1 MMANFIKP
9 IAQALKE
16 VHISLKADQVLS
28 EISNAKA
35 KGETP
40 AGMRARA
47 QALESSGQ
55 ILSVMAD
62 VRFLA
67 VFRTRHG

>member
-16 VHISLKADQVLS
+16 VHIVLKADDVLS
-28 EISNAKA
+28 QISNAKA

-47 QALESSGQ
+47 QALGSGGQ
-55 ILSVMAD
+55 MLSVIAD
-62 VRFLA
+62 VRYPLSNLENL
-67 VFRTRHG
+67 